1 MLLMVK
7 LGIKLTNSELVL
19 LPFPLSHRR
28 IAELIGSTRS
38 TVTRQITRLRQKHL
52 LSIEEVG
59 GEFLFSSTL
68 NFKPTMK

>member
-1 MLLMVK
+1 MLFMGK

-19 LPFPLSHRR
+19 LPFPLSHGR

-59 GEFLFSSTL
+59 GEFLFSSAL
-68 NFKPTMK
+68 NFQPTMK

>member
-1 MLLMVK
+1 MLLMGK

-19 LPFPLSHRR
+19 LPFPLSHGR

-52 LSIEEVG
+52 LSIDEVG
-59 GEFLFSSTL
+59 GEFFLSYAL
-68 NFKPTMK
+68 NFQPTMK